1 MRFFSKNNRNRLQ
14 LQKIFYT
21 FAPKLVIKMKTTE
34 LTIQQIERAIRKIA
48 DKFPPSEEA
57 NVMTDIHFRVTQ
69 ETGELMAFD
78 DNDEELNRCIIED
91 WIDNKDDDFFQQ
103 IPSVFR
109 KCLDKMRDTVENMSI
124 LKPFS
129 FVLENDDK
137 ESVAELYLVDDETV
151 IIDPDLMQ
159 GLNEDLDDF
168 FKKLFED

>member
-1 MRFFSKNNRNRLQ
+1 MN
-14 LQKIFYT
+14 
-21 FAPKLVIKMKTTE
+21 TTE
-34 LTIQQIERAIRKIA
+34 LTFQQIERAIRKIA

-78 DNDEELNRCIIED
+78 DNDEEINRCIIED
-91 WIDNKDDDFFQQ
+91 WIDNTDDNFFDE
-103 IPSVFR
+103 IPSIFR
-109 KCLDKMRDTVENMSI
+109 KCLEKMKGTVESMSI

-129 FVLENDDK
+129 FVLENDEK
-137 ESVAELYLVDDETV
+137 ESIAELYLVDDETV

-168 FKKLFED
+168 FKKLFDED

>member
-1 MRFFSKNNRNRLQ
+1 MN
-14 LQKIFYT
+14 
-21 FAPKLVIKMKTTE
+21 TTE
-34 LTIQQIERAIRKIA
+34 LTFQQIERAIRKIA

-78 DNDEELNRCIIED
+78 DNDEEINRCIIED
-91 WIDNKDDDFFQQ
+91 WIDNTDDDFFDE

-109 KCLDKMRDTVENMSI
+109 KCLDKMKDTVENMSI

-129 FVLENDDK
+129 FVLENDEK
-137 ESVAELYLVDDETV
+137 ESIAELYLVDDETV

>member
-1 MRFFSKNNRNRLQ
+1 
-14 LQKIFYT
+14 
-21 FAPKLVIKMKTTE
+21 MKTTE

-48 DKFPPSEEA
+48 DKFPSSEEA

-91 WIDNKDDDFFQQ
+91 WIDNTDDDFFEQ

-109 KCLDKMRDTVENMSI
+109 KCLDKMKDTVENMSI

>member
-1 MRFFSKNNRNRLQ
+1 
-14 LQKIFYT
+14 
-21 FAPKLVIKMKTTE
+21 MKTTE

-48 DKFPPSEEA
+48 DKLPPSEEA

-168 FKKLFED
+168 FKKLFDD

>member
-1 MRFFSKNNRNRLQ
+1 MN
-14 LQKIFYT
+14 
-21 FAPKLVIKMKTTE
+21 TTE
-34 LTIQQIERAIRKIA
+34 LTFQQIERAIRKIA

-78 DNDEELNRCIIED
+78 DNDEEINRCIIED
-91 WIDNKDDDFFQQ
+91 WIDNTDDNFFDEIQS
-103 IPSVFR
+103 IFR
-109 KCLDKMRDTVENMSI
+109 KCLDKMKGTVESMSI

-129 FVLENDDK
+129 FVLENDEK
-137 ESVAELYLVDDETV
+137 ESIAELYLVDDETV

-168 FKKLFED
+168 FKKLFDED

>member
-1 MRFFSKNNRNRLQ
+1 MN
-14 LQKIFYT
+14 
-21 FAPKLVIKMKTTE
+21 TTE
-34 LTIQQIERAIRKIA
+34 LTFQQIERAIRKIA

>member
-1 MRFFSKNNRNRLQ
+1 
-14 LQKIFYT
+14 
-21 FAPKLVIKMKTTE
+21 MKTTE

-57 NVMTDIHFRVTQ
+57 SVMTDIHFRVTQ

-91 WIDNKDDDFFQQ
+91 WIDNTDDDFFEQ

>member
-1 MRFFSKNNRNRLQ
+1 
-14 LQKIFYT
+14 
-21 FAPKLVIKMKTTE
+21 MKTTE

-57 NVMTDIHFRVTQ
+57 NIMTDIHFRVTQ

-91 WIDNKDDDFFQQ
+91 WIDNTDDDFFEQ
-103 IPSVFR
+103 IPSIFR

-168 FKKLFED
+168 FKKLFDD

>member
-1 MRFFSKNNRNRLQ
+1 
-14 LQKIFYT
+14 
-21 FAPKLVIKMKTTE
+21 MKTTE

-91 WIDNKDDDFFQQ
+91 WIDNTDDDFFEQ

-159 GLNEDLDDF
+159 GLNEDLADF
-168 FKKLFED
+168 FKKLFDD

>member
-1 MRFFSKNNRNRLQ
+1 
-14 LQKIFYT
+14 
-21 FAPKLVIKMKTTE
+21 MKTTE

-57 NVMTDIHFRVTQ
+57 SVMTDIHFRVTQ

-91 WIDNKDDDFFQQ
+91 WIDNTDDKFFEQ
-103 IPSVFR
+103 IPAVFR
-109 KCLDKMRDTVENMSI
+109 KCLEKMKDTVENMSI

-129 FVLENDDK
+129 FVLENEDK

-168 FKKLFED
+168 FKKLFKD

>member
-1 MRFFSKNNRNRLQ
+1 
-14 LQKIFYT
+14 
-21 FAPKLVIKMKTTE
+21 MKTTE

-57 NVMTDIHFRVTQ
+57 IIMTDIHFRVTQ

-91 WIDNKDDDFFQQ
+91 WIDTTDDDFFEQ

-109 KCLDKMRDTVENMSI
+109 KCLDKMKDTVENMSI

>member
-1 MRFFSKNNRNRLQ
+1 MN
-14 LQKIFYT
+14 
-21 FAPKLVIKMKTTE
+21 TTE
-34 LTIQQIERAIRKIA
+34 LTFQQIERAIRKIA

-78 DNDEELNRCIIED
+78 DNDEEINRCIIED
-91 WIDNKDDDFFQQ
+91 WIDNTDDNFFDE
-103 IPSVFR
+103 IPSIFR
-109 KCLDKMRDTVENMSI
+109 KCLDKMKDTIENMSI

-129 FVLENDDK
+129 FVLENDEK
-137 ESVAELYLVDDETV
+137 EPVAELYLVDDETV

-159 GLNEDLDDF
+159 GLDKDLDDF

>member
-1 MRFFSKNNRNRLQ
+1 
-14 LQKIFYT
+14 
-21 FAPKLVIKMKTTE
+21 MKTTE

-57 NVMTDIHFRVTQ
+57 IVMTDIHFRVTQ

-91 WIDNKDDDFFQQ
+91 WIDNTDDDFFEQ

-109 KCLDKMRDTVENMSI
+109 KCLDKMKDTVENMSI